1 MAFWPG
7 STPCLASDAAQDG
20 QGEHRVKEIQSDSPQ
35 LVLKPRRNSPC
46 TATAIQVPW
55 VLFILR
61 YVESCKVICWS
72 SPCMPGV
79 CGHIGASTFV
89 TWKVELQNISV
100 SQVNNFGWDFPTVWK
115 CCQHLSAVV
124 GQWEKVL
131 QHQGDSI
138 EEIHKQHM
146 V

>member
-35 LVLKPRRNSPC
+35 LVLKPRRNLPC

-61 YVESCKVICWS
+61 YIESCKVIWWS

-79 CGHIGASTFV
+79 CRRIGASTFV

-100 SQVNNFGWDFPTVWK
+100 SQVKNFGWDFPKVWK
-115 CCQHLSAVV
+115 RCRHLSAVV
-124 GQWEKVL
+124 GQWENTL
-131 QHQGDSI
+131 QRWGDGI
-138 EEIHKQHM
+138 EEIHTQHT